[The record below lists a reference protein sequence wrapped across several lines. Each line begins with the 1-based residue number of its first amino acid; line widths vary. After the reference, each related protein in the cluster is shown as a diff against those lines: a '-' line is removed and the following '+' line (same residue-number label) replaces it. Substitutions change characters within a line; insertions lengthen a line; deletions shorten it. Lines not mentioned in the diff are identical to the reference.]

1 VVICFKLNYE
11 VRTIKSQN
19 QKSITQEVFL
29 NSCLLLRQ
37 SLSFSR
43 WRQTMA
49 SCLDELIPVTTDQ
62 RGQFSS
68 KNQSLLIVLSR
79 PFVIECLVI
88 ERTIEQRERIRR
100 EIWNRN
106 DFLLPLRMWLF
117 CISRTVVLPL
127 FITFI
132 SFINFYF
139 FLFCPITYLL
149 LEEVTNS
156 PTLK

>member
-1 VVICFKLNYE
+1 M
-11 VRTIKSQN
+11 RTIKSRSKKAIN
-19 QKSITQEVFL
+19 QEVFL
-29 NSCLLLRQ
+29 NPSLLLMQ

-49 SCLDELIPVTTDQ
+49 SCLDELIPATTDQ

-100 EIWNRN
+100 EI
-106 DFLLPLRMWLF
+106 
-117 CISRTVVLPL
+117 
-127 FITFI
+127 
-132 SFINFYF
+132 
-139 FLFCPITYLL
+139 
-149 LEEVTNS
+149 
-156 PTLK
+156 